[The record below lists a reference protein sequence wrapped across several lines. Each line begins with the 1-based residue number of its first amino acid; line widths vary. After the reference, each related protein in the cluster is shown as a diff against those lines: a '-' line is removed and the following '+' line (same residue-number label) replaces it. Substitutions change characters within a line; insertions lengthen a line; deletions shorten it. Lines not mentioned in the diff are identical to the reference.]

1 MDLTCKLHILQDL
14 RQAQNARKENELKF
28 CTLKE
33 ASTAEIVEKKSRF
46 IANSCHIE
54 SKEEAEEKINLIK
67 KKYYDAKHNCFSFS
81 IVDKDGNLLEKSSD
95 DGEPSGTA
103 GAPILNVI
111 RKNNLNNVLI
121 VVTRYFGGTLLG
133 TGGLIRAY
141 TKSTQEGIKE
151 SMVIEKCLGVMLSL
165 TCDYTTSGKIQY
177 LTATEHIPV
186 LDTVYTDNVT
196 FEMIVPVEEV
206 GSVEKKFMEA
216 SMGKAVLEKGE
227 ETYYAEIDGK
237 ISYDL

>member
-1 MDLTCKLHILQDL
+1 M
-14 RQAQNARKENELKF
+14 KF

-121 VVTRYFGGTLLG
+121 VVTRYFGGILLG
-133 TGGLIRAY
+133 TGGLVRAY
-141 TKSTQEGIKE
+141 SDSLKEAIKKSTLVEQEPGYEAEIK
-151 SMVIEKCLGVMLSL
+151 L
-165 TCDYTTSGKIQY
+165 
-177 LTATEHIPV
+177 P
-186 LDTVYTDNVT
+186 YTDFEKFKYYCNKNNINIINSEYSDFIICKIEVNDAEKNRLEIEFREQDNFKIMT
-196 FEMIVPVEEV
+196 FDIIRQ
-206 GSVEKKFMEA
+206 KN
-216 SMGKAVLEKGE
+216 
-227 ETYYAEIDGK
+227 
-237 ISYDL
+237 ISKMSNKLD